1 MSAPTKTSAVAPPAQ
16 NTAKRDFLIALE
28 QQAQARWSN
37 DKLFEQDSPY
47 ATGEAQIPAADFA
60 SHAEQ
65 LRQQYPKVLATMPY
79 PYMNGSLHLG
89 HGFTISKIEFLTGF
103 ERMRGKRALWPFG
116 FHATGMPIK
125 AASDKLIREME
136 MFGADFERYGASDP
150 ADADETVTATEEPG
164 NATAVATTS
173 TTTGA
178 SSADPSKAK
187 KGKLAAKSTG
197 LQYQFQI
204 MESIGVPREEIKQFA
219 DPLHWL
225 KYFPPIAQNDLNAL
239 GSRID
244 WRRSFITTPA
254 NPYYDAFV
262 RWQMNKLHGLG
273 YIKFG
278 KRYTIFSPKDGQP
291 CMDHDRQ
298 SGEGVGPQEYMA
310 MKLEVTQWG
319 ARAERVAQLAQGKKV
334 YFVAATLRSETMYGV
349 TNLFV
354 SPTVRYGLYPSS
366 STKGSDEEALYLCTP
381 RAARNMAYQGLL
393 KHDDKVECAGEVDGS
408 ELLGTKVHPALSAHN
423 EVYVVPMDTIKDNK
437 GTAVVVCM
445 PADSPDDFIMTQDLR
460 KKPEYYNIEPEWVAA
475 ELVPILTTPTYGDRT
490 AEVLVKQ
497 MKINSSKDTK
507 QLAEAKEIAYKEGF
521 YQGTMIVGKYK
532 GEKVE
537 AVKPKIR
544 DDLYAQNLAFAYSEP
559 ENLVMSRSGDECVV
573 ALCDQWYLDYGEA
586 GWLKKAELL
595 LSRMNTYQ
603 SETRHGFEKTL
614 GWLRQWACARS
625 YGLGSKLPWDPQFL
639 VESLSDSTIY
649 MAYYTIAHM
658 LHGPPIDG
666 SVVGPLGI
674 TAEQMTDEMWEYI
687 FANGAFPSPSP
698 ISQDKLDRLK
708 AEFSYFYPMDIRS
721 SGKDLIPNH
730 LTFCIYVHAALFG
743 EEHWPRSM
751 RANGHL
757 MLNGEKMSKSTGN
770 SLTLKDALVKFGAD
784 ATRVTLADAGDS
796 IEDANFEE
804 STANAAI
811 LRLHTLIDWCTEV
824 VATKGQLRR
833 GARDELIWD
842 RIFENEVNE
851 AIEQAYRAYDHALYK
866 DALKFGFYQLL
877 SARDLYQLATA
888 SEGGM
893 HVDLALRFIRVQAL
907 LLAPIAPHVAEHLWS
922 TVLGE
927 SGSVQTARFPEV
939 SAPVDRSTTDAAEYV
954 RSKVKDIRDAELTFA
969 KKKAKGK
976 GAAPG
981 GFDPAKPKACKIWV
995 ARTFPAWQEDAVA
1008 VVRAALSAE
1017 GVVDDAKVKQQLVER
1032 GLIKDKRYMPFIA
1045 QLKKRIALVGV
1056 DDALNRTV
1064 AFDEVE
1070 TLAAAMPYIRR
1081 SLGMDDIEVLHA
1093 DDAEK
1098 AQEGRPGFNAQI
1110 VAASEPGTPGIVLFN
1125 TDAAASS

>member
-1 MSAPTKTSAVAPPAQ
+1 MATKPTSTVAPPAQ
-16 NTAKRDFLIALE
+16 NTGKRDFLIALE
-28 QQAQARWSN
+28 QKAQKRWL
-37 DKLFEQDSPY
+37 DEKLFEQNSPY
-47 ATGEAQIPAADFA
+47 SDGSAEIPTEDFA
-60 SHAEQ
+60 KNAEE
-65 LRQQYPKVLATMPY
+65 LRKKYPKVLATMPY

-125 AASDKLIREME
+125 AAADKLIREME
-136 MFGADFERYGASDP
+136 LFGADFERHGQP
-150 ADADETVTATEEPG
+150 TEEEKVADSDAPG
-164 NATAVATTS
+164 NAAGVPTAS
-173 TTTGA
+173 TTTSA
-178 SSADPSKAK
+178 SDPSKAK

-204 MESIGVPREEIKQFA
+204 MESIGVPREEIKKFA
-219 DPLHWL
+219 DPYHWL
-225 KYFPPIAQNDLNAL
+225 KYFPPIAEQDLNSL

-278 KRYTIFSPKDGQP
+278 KRYTIYSPKDGQP

-298 SGEGVGPQEYMA
+298 SGEGVGPQEYVA
-310 MKLEVTQWG
+310 MKLEVTGWG
-319 ARAERVAQLAQGKKV
+319 ERAERIKDVVAGKKV
-334 YFVAATLRSETMYGV
+334 FMVAATLRSETMYGV
-349 TNLFV
+349 NNVFV
-354 SPTVRYGLYPSS
+354 GPSVKYGIYPAST
-366 STKGSDEEALYLCTP
+366 TKGSKEEAYYIVTE

-393 KHDDKVECAGEVDGS
+393 RTEDKVESVGDVTGA
-408 ELLGTKVHPALSAHN
+408 ELLGSKVHPALSGHK
-423 EVYVVPMDTIKDNK
+423 EVYVVPMDSVKDTK
-437 GTAVVVCM
+437 GTAVVICM
-445 PADSPDDFIMTQDLR
+445 PSDSPDDYITWMDLR
-460 KKPEYYNIEPEWVAA
+460 KKPEHYNIDPAWVQAEPIPV
-475 ELVPILTTPTYGDRT
+475 LTTPTYGDQT
-490 AEVLVKQ
+490 APAIVEKL
-497 MKINSSKDTK
+497 KINSPKDVK
-507 QLAEAKEIAYKEGF
+507 QLAEAKELAYKEGF
-521 YQGTMIVGKYK
+521 YGGTMIVEKWK
-532 GEKVE
+532 GQRVE
-537 AVKPKIR
+537 DVKNKIR
-544 DDLYAQNLAFAYSEP
+544 DELIADDLAFVYSEP
-559 ENLVMSRSGDECVV
+559 ENAVMSRSGDECVV

-603 SETRHGFEKTL
+603 SETRNGFEKTL

-649 MAYYTIAHM
+649 MSYYTIAHL

-666 SVVGPLGI
+666 STVGPLGI

-687 FANGAFPSPSP
+687 FANGAFPSHSP
-698 ISQDKLDRLK
+698 IPIEKLNHLK

-770 SLTLKDALVKFGAD
+770 SLTLKDSLVKFGAD

-804 STANAAI
+804 ATANAAI
-811 LRLHTLIDWCTEV
+811 LRLHTLIEWCTET
-824 VATKGQLRR
+824 VANQGQLRR
-833 GARDELIWD
+833 GEANLLWD
-842 RIFENEVNE
+842 KIFANEINE
-851 AIEQAYRAYDHALYK
+851 AITLAYESYDKAMYK
-866 DALKFGFYQLL
+866 DALKVGFYQLL

-893 HVDLALRFIRVQAL
+893 HADLALRFVRVQAL
-907 LLAPIAPHVAEHLWS
+907 LLTPIAPHTAEHLWS

-927 SGSVQTARFPEV
+927 ATSVQLAAFPTAD
-939 SAPVDRSTTDAAEYV
+939 APVDQATSDAATYV
-954 RSKVKDIRDAELTFA
+954 RSKVKEIRDAELSFA

-976 GAAPG
+976 GPA
-981 GFDPAKPKACKIWV
+981 GFDPSKPKACKIWV
-995 ARTFPAWQEDAVA
+995 ASGFPEWQEAAVEVVKGAWDAEKKA
-1008 VVRAALSAE
+1008 
-1017 GVVDDAKVKQQLVER
+1017 VDDKKVKEELTAK

-1045 QLKKRIALVGV
+1045 QLKKRIATLGFDTAV
-1056 DDALNRTV
+1056 NRSITFSELDV
-1064 AFDEVE
+1064 
-1070 TLAAAMPYIRR
+1070 LAQAMPYFRL
-1081 SLGMDDIEVLHA
+1081 SLGMDNIEARLAKDSNEA
-1093 DDAEK
+1093 DE
-1098 AQEGRPGFNAQI
+1098 GFNAQI
-1110 VAASEPGTPGIVLFN
+1110 IEASEPGAPGIVLFN
-1125 TDAAASS
+1125 P

>member
-1 MSAPTKTSAVAPPAQ
+1 MSTATPAPSKTAPPAQ

-28 QQAQARWSN
+28 HKAQQRWLD
-37 DKLFEQDSPY
+37 DKLFEQNSPY
-47 ATGEAQIPAADFA
+47 ATGEAQVPDADFA
-60 SHAEQ
+60 QHADE
-65 LRQQYPKVLATMPY
+65 LRKKYPKVLATMPY

-125 AASDKLIREME
+125 AAADKLIREME
-136 MFGADFERYGASDP
+136 MFGEDFEKHGQP
-150 ADADETVTATEEPG
+150 AEEETVVATEEPG

-173 TTTGA
+173 TTTG
-178 SSADPSKAK
+178 SSDPSKAK

-204 MESIGVPREEIKQFA
+204 MESIGVPRSEIKKFA
-219 DPLHWL
+219 DPYHWL
-225 KYFPPIAQNDLNAL
+225 EHFPPIAQNDLNAL

-254 NPYYDAFV
+254 NPYYDSFV

-278 KRYTIFSPKDGQP
+278 KRNTIFSPKDGQP

-298 SGEGVGPQEYMA
+298 SGEGVGPYEYIA

-319 ARAERVAQLAQGKKV
+319 ERAARVAELAKGTKT
-334 YFVAATLRSETMYGV
+334 YLIAATLRSETMHGV
-349 TNLFV
+349 TNIFV
-354 SPTVRYGLYPSS
+354 GSHLEYGLYRAVDARD
-366 STKGSDEEALYLCTP
+366 GAECLYLCTP

-393 KHDDKVECAGEVDGS
+393 KTENQVESVGEVKGA

-423 EVYVVPMDTIKDNK
+423 EVYVVPMDSIKDNK
-437 GTAVVVCM
+437 GTAVVICM
-445 PADSPDDFIMTQDLR
+445 PADSPDDYMTTQELR

-475 ELVPILTTPTYGDRT
+475 EEIAVLTTPTYGEHT
-490 AEVLVKQ
+490 AAAVCKAL
-497 MKINSSKDTK
+497 KINSSKDAK

-521 YQGTMIVGKYK
+521 YGGTMVVGKYK
-532 GEKVE
+532 GERVE
-537 AVKPKIR
+537 TVKNKIR
-544 DDLYAQNLAFAYSEP
+544 DDLVGEGLAFMYSEP

-603 SETRHGFEKTL
+603 DETRNGFEKTL

-649 MAYYTIAHM
+649 MAYYTISHL

-698 ISQDKLDRLK
+698 IPQDKLNRLK

-770 SLTLKDALVKFGAD
+770 SLTLKDSLVKFGAD

-811 LRLHTLIDWCTEV
+811 LRLHTLIDWCAEV
-824 VATKGQLRR
+824 VANEGQLRR
-833 GARDELIWD
+833 GAADELIWD
-842 RIFENEVNE
+842 RIFENEMNE
-851 AIEQAYRAYDHALYK
+851 AIEQAYACYDQALYK

-877 SARDLYQLATA
+877 SARDLYQVATA

-893 HVDLALRFIRVQAL
+893 HGELARRFIRVQAL
-907 LLAPIAPHVAEHLWS
+907 LIAPIAPHVAEHLWS

-927 SGSVQTARFPEV
+927 ATSVQTALFPEV
-939 SAPVDRSTTDAAEYV
+939 SKPVDRAVSDAAEYV
-954 RSKVKDIRDAELTFA
+954 RSKVKEIRDAELSFA

-976 GAAPG
+976 GAAAA
-981 GFDPAKPKACKIWV
+981 FDPSKPKACKIWV
-995 ARTFPAWQEDAVA
+995 ASTFPAWQEDAVA
-1008 VVRAALSAE
+1008 VVKKAWNGAS
-1017 GVVDDAKVKQQLVER
+1017 VDDKHVKEQLVER

-1045 QLKKRIALVGV
+1045 QLKKQIAAVGYERAV
-1056 DDALNRTV
+1056 NR
-1064 AFDEVE
+1064 EVSFSE
-1070 TLAAAMPYIRR
+1070 ADTLAAAMPYIRR
-1081 SLGMDDIEVLHA
+1081 SLGMDDISVAAAA
-1093 DDAEK
+1093 DAK
-1098 AQEGRPGFNAQI
+1098 EGEPGFEASI
-1110 VAASEPGTPGIVLFN
+1110 VERAEPGAPGIVLYN
-1125 TDAAASS
+1125 TGA

>member
-1 MSAPTKTSAVAPPAQ
+1 MAPPPPADKTAPPAQ
-16 NTAKRDFLIALE
+16 NTAKRDFLIQLE
-28 QQAQARWSN
+28 QQAQKRWA
-37 DKLFEQDSPY
+37 DEKLFEQNSPY
-47 ATGEAQIPAADFA
+47 STGDAEVPTEEFAKHAQ
-60 SHAEQ
+60 EM
-65 LRQQYPKVLATMPY
+65 REKYPKVLATMPY

-136 MFGADFERYGASDP
+136 MFGQDFENYGK
-150 ADADETVTATEEPG
+150 DEAESVEEVTPTDEPG
-164 NATAVATTS
+164 NATPLATTS
-173 TTTGA
+173 TT

-187 KGKLAAKSTG
+187 KGKLQAKSTG

-219 DPLHWL
+219 DPYHWL
-225 KYFPPIAQNDLNAL
+225 KYFPPIAQEDLNSL

-278 KRYTIFSPKDGQP
+278 KRNTIFSPKDGQP

-298 SGEGVGPQEYMA
+298 SGEGVGPQEYMG
-310 MKLEVTQWG
+310 MKLEVTQFG
-319 ARAERVAQLAQGKKV
+319 ERAEKVKELVGGRKV
-334 YFVAATLRSETMYGV
+334 YMVAATLRSETMYGV

-354 SPTVRYGLYPSS
+354 NPKLTYGLYPSS
-366 STKGSDEEALYLCTP
+366 STKGSDSEVLYLVAE
-381 RAARNMAYQGLL
+381 RAARNLAYQGFL
-393 KHDDKVECAGEVDGS
+393 KSEDKYECVGTVTGA
-408 ELLGTKVHPALSAHN
+408 ELLGTRVHPPLSANN
-423 EVYVVPMDTIKDNK
+423 EVYVVPMETIKENK

-445 PADSPDDFIMTQDLR
+445 TSDSPDDYVTWLDLR
-460 KKPEYYNIEPEWVAA
+460 KKPEFYNIDPSWVAI
-475 ELVPILTTPTYGDRT
+475 EPVPTLTTPTYGDVT
-490 AEVLVKQ
+490 AKTLVEK
-497 MKINSSKDTK
+497 MKINSPKDVK
-507 QLAEAKEIAYKEGF
+507 QLAEAKELAYKEGF
-521 YQGTMIVGKYK
+521 YSGVMIIGDYK

-537 AVKPKIR
+537 DCKVKIK
-544 DDLYAQNLAFAYSEP
+544 DDLVRANLCLVYSEP
-559 ENLVMSRSGDECVV
+559 ENTVMSRSGDECVV

-603 SETRHGFEKTL
+603 AETRNGFEGSL

-649 MAYYTIAHM
+649 MAYYTIAHL

-674 TAEQMTDEMWEYI
+674 TAEQMTDEMFEYI
-687 FANGAFPSPSP
+687 FANGAYPSHAPVA
-698 ISQDKLDRLK
+698 QDKLNILK
-708 AEFSYFYPMDIRS
+708 SEFSYFYPMDIRS

-730 LTFCIYVHAALFG
+730 LTFCIYVHAALFS
-743 EEHWPRSM
+743 EENWPRSM

-770 SLTLKDALVKFGAD
+770 SLTLRDSLLKFGAD

-804 STANAAI
+804 TTANAAI
-811 LRLHTLIDWCTEV
+811 LRLRTLIEWCEDIE
-824 VATKGQLRR
+824 KNQGQLRR
-833 GARDELIWD
+833 GEANLLWD
-842 RIFENEVNE
+842 KIFENEINE
-851 AIEQAYRAYDHALYK
+851 AIEQSYQAYDKAMYK
-866 DALKFGFYQLL
+866 DALKTGFYQLL
-877 SARDLYQLATA
+877 SARDLYQVATSA
-888 SEGGM
+888 EGGM

-907 LLAPIAPHVAEHLWS
+907 LITPIAPHVAEHIWS
-922 TVLGE
+922 TILKE
-927 SGSVQTARFPEV
+927 TSSIQTALYPTV
-939 SAPVDRSTTDAAEYV
+939 SSPVDPAITDAATYV
-954 RSKVKDIRDAELTFA
+954 RTKVKDIRDAEFSFA

-976 GAAPG
+976 GNAS
-981 GFDPAKPKACKIWV
+981 FDPSKPKAVKIWV
-995 ARTFPAWQEDAVA
+995 AKGFPEWQEVA
-1008 VVRAALSAE
+1008 VEIVKGAWDGE
-1017 GVVDDAKVKQQLVER
+1017 KVDDKKCKEELTAK
-1032 GLIKDKRYMPFIA
+1032 GLIKEKKYMPFIA
-1045 QLKKRIALVGV
+1045 QLKKRIAMIGF
-1056 DDALNRTV
+1056 DGAINRQIL
-1064 AFDEVE
+1064 FSEEEV
-1070 TLAAAMPYIRR
+1070 LRNAMPYIRR
-1081 SLGMDDIEVLHA
+1081 TLAIDNIEVASA
-1093 DDAEK
+1093 DSAPKGGD
-1098 AQEGRPGFNAQI
+1098 
-1110 VAASEPGTPGIVLFN
+1110 EPGYVQPIVEAAEPGSPGIVLYN
-1125 TDAAASS
+1125 VEA

>member
-1 MSAPTKTSAVAPPAQ
+1 MATKPTSTVAPPAQ

-28 QQAQARWSN
+28 GKAQQRWQQ

-47 ATGEAQIPAADFA
+47 ADGTAEIPSEDFA
-60 SHAEQ
+60 KHAEE
-65 LRQQYPKVLATMPY
+65 LRQKYPKVLATMPY

-125 AASDKLIREME
+125 AAADKLIREME
-136 MFGADFERYGASDP
+136 MFGPEFEKHGQPEEEEKVADSD
-150 ADADETVTATEEPG
+150 APG
-164 NATAVATTS
+164 NAAGVATTS
-173 TTTGA
+173 ATTA
-178 SSADPSKAK
+178 HQSNDPSKAK

-204 MESIGVPREEIKQFA
+204 MESIGVPREEIKKFA
-219 DPLHWL
+219 DPYHWL
-225 KYFPPIAQNDLNAL
+225 KYFPPIAENDLNAL

-254 NPYYDAFV
+254 NPYYDSFV

-278 KRYTIFSPKDGQP
+278 KRNTIFSPKDGQP

-298 SGEGVGPQEYMA
+298 SGEGVGPQEYMG
-310 MKLEVTQWG
+310 MKLEVTQFG
-319 ARAERVAQLAQGKKV
+319 ERAAKLKELAGGKKV
-334 YFVAATLRSETMYGV
+334 YLVAATLRSETMYGV
-349 TNLFV
+349 NNLFV
-354 SPTVRYGLYPSS
+354 SPSITYGVFPSS
-366 STKGSDEEALYLCTP
+366 TTKGSDEDALYIMSH

-393 KHDDKVECAGEVDGS
+393 RTEDKVECLGEVTGA
-408 ELLGTKVHPALSAHN
+408 ELLGTKVHPQLSGHK
-423 EVYVVPMDTIKDNK
+423 EVYVVPMETIKDTK
-437 GTAVVVCM
+437 GTAIVICM
-445 PADSPDDFIMTQDLR
+445 PADSPDDYITWLDLR
-460 KKPEYYNIEPEWVAA
+460 KKPEYYNIDPSWVDLQPIPALSTPE
-475 ELVPILTTPTYGDRT
+475 YGDLT
-490 AEVLVKQ
+490 AVALVEK
-497 MKINSSKDTK
+497 MKINSPKDTK
-507 QLAEAKEIAYKEGF
+507 QLAEAKELAYKAGF
-521 YQGTMIVGKYK
+521 YGGVMVVDDWK
-532 GEKVE
+532 GQKVE
-537 AVKPKIR
+537 DVKLKIR
-544 DDLYAQNLAFAYSEP
+544 DGLIEKKLAFTYSEP
-559 ENLVMSRSGDECVV
+559 ENLVMSRSGDECIV
-573 ALCDQWYLDYGEA
+573 ALCDQWYLDYGEP

-603 SETRHGFEKTL
+603 PETRNSFEGTL

-649 MAYYTIAHM
+649 MAYYTVAHL

-687 FANGAFPSPSP
+687 FANGSFPSPSP
-698 ISQDKLDRLK
+698 IPVEKLNRMK

-770 SLTLKDALVKFGAD
+770 SLTLKDSLVKFGAD

-804 STANAAI
+804 ATANAAI
-811 LRLHTLIDWCTEV
+811 LRLHTLIDWCDELV
-824 VATKGQLRR
+824 KNQGQLRR
-833 GARDELIWD
+833 GDADLLWD
-842 RIFENEVNE
+842 KIFANEINE
-851 AIEQAYRAYDHALYK
+851 AITLAYEAYDKALYK
-866 DALKFGFYQLL
+866 DALKVGFYQLL

-907 LLAPIAPHVAEHLWS
+907 LITPIAPHVAEHLWS

-927 SGSVQTARFPEV
+927 STSVQNARFPEP
-939 SAPVDRSTTDAAEYV
+939 SAPVDRSVSDAAAYV
-954 RSKVKDIRDAELTFA
+954 RSKTKEIRDAELSFA

-976 GAAPG
+976 GAAAS
-981 GFDPAKPKACKIWV
+981 FDPAKPKACKIYV
-995 ARTFPAWQEDAVA
+995 ASRFPEWQEAAVEVVKGAWNADAKA
-1008 VVRAALSAE
+1008 
-1017 GVVDDAKVKQQLVER
+1017 VDDKKIKEDLTAK

-1045 QLKKRIALVGV
+1045 QLKKSIATAGYE
-1056 DDALNRTV
+1056 AAINREVT
-1064 AFDEVE
+1064 FSEVE
-1070 TLAAAMPYIRR
+1070 VLSQAMSYIKR
-1081 SLGMDDIEVLHA
+1081 SLGMDNIEVVRSE
-1093 DDAEK
+1093 DAK
-1098 AQEGRPGFNAQI
+1098 EGEPGFNAQI
-1110 VAASEPGTPGIVLFN
+1110 IEAAQPGQPGVVLFN
-1125 TDAAASS
+1125 TEA

>member
-1 MSAPTKTSAVAPPAQ
+1 MAPPAAASQAKPASTVAPPAQ
-16 NTAKRDFLIALE
+16 NTSKRDFLIALE
-28 QQAQARWSN
+28 QQAQKRWAQ
-37 DKLFEQDSPY
+37 DRLFEQDSPY
-47 ATGEAQIPAADFA
+47 ATGEADIPSDEFAKHAA
-60 SHAEQ
+60 E
-65 LRQQYPKVLATMPY
+65 LREKYPKVLATMPY

-125 AASDKLIREME
+125 AAADKLIREME
-136 MFGADFERYGASDP
+136 MFGEEFEKYGQP
-150 ADADETVTATEEPG
+150 EDETVTATEEPG
-164 NATAVATTS
+164 NATALATTS
-173 TTTGA
+173 TT
-178 SSADPSKAK
+178 SSNDPARAK
-187 KGKLAAKSTG
+187 KGKLAAKNTG

-204 MESIGVPREEIKQFA
+204 MESIGVPRSEIKKFA
-219 DPLHWL
+219 DPYHWL
-225 KYFPPIAQNDLNAL
+225 KYFPPIAQDDLNAL

-298 SGEGVGPQEYMA
+298 SGEGVGPQEYVG

-319 ARAERVAQLAQGKKV
+319 ERAERVKQLAGGKKV
-334 YFVAATLRSETMYGV
+334 FMVAATLRSETMHGV

-354 SPTVRYGLYPSS
+354 APSVKYGLYPSS
-366 STKGSDEEALYLCTP
+366 TTKGSKEDVLYLVTP

-393 KHDDKVECAGEVDGS
+393 RTEDKVECVGELEGS
-408 ELLGTKVHPALSAHN
+408 ELLGTKVHPALSEHK

-437 GTAVVVCM
+437 GTAVVICM
-445 PADSPDDFIMTQDLR
+445 PSDSPDDWITTLDLR
-460 KKPEYYNIEPEWVAA
+460 KKPEYYNIDPEWVAL
-475 ELVPILTTPTYGDRT
+475 EPVPVLTTPTYGDKT
-490 AEVLVKQ
+490 AVAIVEQ
-497 MKINSSKDTK
+497 MKINSPKDTK
-507 QLAEAKEIAYKEGF
+507 QLAEAKELAYKEGF
-521 YQGTMIVGKYK
+521 YGGTMIVGKYK
-532 GEKVE
+532 DEKVE
-537 AVKPKIR
+537 DVKNKIR
-544 DDLYAQNLAFAYSEP
+544 DDLIAQDLAFIYSEP

-603 SETRHGFEKTL
+603 PETRNGFEKTL

-649 MAYYTIAHM
+649 MAYYTIAHL

-666 SVVGPLGI
+666 SKVGPLGI

-687 FANGAFPSPSP
+687 FANGPFPSHSP
-698 ISQDKLDRLK
+698 VPIEKLNRLK

-770 SLTLKDALVKFGAD
+770 SLTLKDSLVKFGAD

-811 LRLHTLIDWCTEV
+811 LRLHTLIEWCQEV
-824 VATKGQLRR
+824 VKDQGQLRR
-833 GARDELIWD
+833 GPSDELIWD
-842 RIFENEVNE
+842 RIFENEINE
-851 AIEQAYRAYDHALYK
+851 AIELTYKAYDQALYK
-866 DALKFGFYQLL
+866 DALKNGFYQLL

-893 HVDLALRFIRVQAL
+893 HVDLALRFIRIQAL
-907 LLAPIAPHVAEHLWS
+907 LLTPIAPHVAEHLWS

-927 SGSVQTARFPEV
+927 QTSVQKAQFPTI
-939 SAPVDRSTTDAAEYV
+939 SKPVDRATTDAAVYV
-954 RSKVKDIRDAELTFA
+954 RSKVKEIRDAELSFA

-976 GAAPG
+976 ATGA
-981 GFDPAKPKACKIWV
+981 FDPSKPKACKVWV
-995 ARTFPAWQEDAVA
+995 AKGFPEWQEAAVE
-1008 VVRAALSAE
+1008 VVKSAWT
-1017 GVVDDAKVKQQLVER
+1017 GSAVDDKKVKEDLVAR

-1045 QLKKRIALVGV
+1045 QLKKGIAQFGFQEAI
-1056 DDALNRTV
+1056 DRHIT
-1064 AFDEVE
+1064 FDEVA
-1070 TLAAAMPYIRR
+1070 TLNAAMPYIRR
-1081 SLGMDDIEVLHA
+1081 SLGMDDIEVLHT
-1093 DDAEK
+1093 DSDK
-1098 AQEGRPGFNAQI
+1098 AKEGEPGFVASIVEAAQ
-1110 VAASEPGTPGIVLFN
+1110 PGNPGLVLYN
-1125 TDAAASS
+1125 I

>member
-1 MSAPTKTSAVAPPAQ
+1 MPPVDKTAPPAQ

-28 QQAQARWSN
+28 QKAQKRWQ
-37 DKLFEQDSPY
+37 DEKLFEQNSPY
-47 ATGEAQIPAADFA
+47 ATGDAQVPTEGFA
-60 SHAEQ
+60 KHAEE
-65 LRQQYPKVLATMPY
+65 LRKKYPKVLATMPY

-125 AASDKLIREME
+125 AAADKLIREME
-136 MFGADFERYGASDP
+136 MFGPDFEKHGLP
-150 ADADETVTATEEPG
+150 EDETVTPTDEPG
-164 NATAVATTS
+164 NATAIATTS
-173 TTTGA
+173 TTH
-178 SSADPSKAK
+178 SNDPSKAK

-204 MESIGVPREEIKQFA
+204 MESIGVHRSEIKKFA
-219 DPLHWL
+219 DPYHWL
-225 KYFPPIAQNDLNAL
+225 EHFPPIAQQDLNAL

-254 NPYYDAFV
+254 NPYYDSFV

-298 SGEGVGPQEYMA
+298 SGEGVGPQEYVA
-310 MKLEVTQWG
+310 MKLEVRQWG
-319 ARAERVAQLAQGKKV
+319 ERAKKVEELVKGKKV
-334 YFVAATLRSETMYGV
+334 FMVAATLRSETMHGV
-349 TNLFV
+349 TNAFV
-354 SPTVRYGLYPSS
+354 GPSVKYGLYPSS
-366 STKGSDEEALYLCTP
+366 STKGSDEEVLYLVTE

-393 KHDDKVECAGEVDGS
+393 RTEDKVESIGECMGS
-408 ELLGTKVHPALSAHN
+408 ELLGTKVHPALSAHE
-423 EVYVVPMDTIKDNK
+423 EVYVVPMESVSATK
-437 GTAVVVCM
+437 GTAVVICM
-445 PADSPDDFIMTQDLR
+445 PSDSPDDYITWMELR
-460 KKPEYYNIEPEWVAA
+460 KKPEYYNIDPSWVAA
-475 ELVPILTTPTYGDRT
+475 EPVGVLTTPTYGDQT
-490 AEVLVKQ
+490 AKAIVEQ
-497 MKINSSKDTK
+497 MKINSSKDVK
-507 QLAEAKEIAYKEGF
+507 QLAEAKELAYKEGF

-537 AVKPKIR
+537 EVKTKIR
-544 DDLYAQNLAFAYSEP
+544 DDLIAQNLAFVYSEP
-559 ENLVMSRSGDECVV
+559 ENLVMSRSGDECIV

-603 SETRHGFEKTL
+603 PETRNSFEKTL

-649 MAYYTIAHM
+649 MAYYTISHL

-674 TAEQMTDEMWEYI
+674 TAEQMTDEMWEYV

-698 ISQDKLDRLK
+698 IPQEKLNTLK

-730 LTFCIYVHAALFG
+730 LTFCIYVHAALFP
-743 EEHWPRSM
+743 EENWPRSM

-770 SLTLKDALVKFGAD
+770 SLTLKDSLVKFGAD

-804 STANAAI
+804 ATANAAI
-811 LRLHTLIDWCTEV
+811 LRLRTLIEWCEDIV
-824 VATKGQLRR
+824 KNQGQLRR
-833 GARDELIWD
+833 GPADLLWD
-842 RIFENEVNE
+842 KIFENEMNE
-851 AIEQAYRAYDHALYK
+851 AIELAYEAYDKALYK

-877 SARDLYQLATA
+877 SARDLYQLATSA
-888 SEGGM
+888 EGGM
-893 HVDLALRFIRVQAL
+893 HADLALRFVRTQAL
-907 LLAPIAPHVAEHLWS
+907 LITPIAPHVAEHLWTS
-922 TVLGE
+922 VLGE
-927 SGSVQTARFPEV
+927 SSSIQNAVFPTV
-939 SAPVDRSTTDAAEYV
+939 SAPVDRSVTDAAAYV
-954 RSKVKDIRDAELTFA
+954 RSKVKEIRDAELSFA

-976 GAAPG
+976 GAGAG
-981 GFDPAKPKACKIWV
+981 GFDPSKPKAVKIWV
-995 ARTFPAWQEDAVA
+995 ANKFPEWQESAVEI
-1008 VVRAALSAE
+1008 VKSAWTGE
-1017 GVVDDAKVKQQLVER
+1017 AVDDKKVKEDLVAK

-1045 QLKKRIALVGV
+1045 QLKKRIATIGFSTAIDRQILFSE
-1056 DDALNRTV
+1056 T
-1064 AFDEVE
+1064 E
-1070 TLAAAMPYIRR
+1070 TLQAAMPYIRR
-1081 SLGMDDIEVLHA
+1081 SLGIDDISVALC
-1093 DDAEK
+1093 DDGKDGELGYV
-1098 AQEGRPGFNAQI
+1098 QPI
-1110 VAASEPGTPGIVLFN
+1110 VDAAEPGNPGIVLYN
-1125 TDAAASS
+1125 VEA

>member
-1 MSAPTKTSAVAPPAQ
+1 MSAPAKSTSTVAPPAQ
-16 NTAKRDFLIALE
+16 NTAKRDFLIDLE
-28 QQAQARWSN
+28 HKAQKRWQD
-37 DKLFEQDSPY
+37 DKLFELNSPY
-47 ATGEAQIPAADFA
+47 ADGQAEVPTENFAQ
-60 SHAEQ
+60 HAEE
-65 LRQQYPKVLATMPY
+65 LRKKYPKVLATMPY

-136 MFGADFERYGASDP
+136 LFGQDFERYGQSEEAAEEKVADSD
-150 ADADETVTATEEPG
+150 APG
-164 NATAVATTS
+164 NAAGVATTS
-173 TTTGA
+173 ATTPNE
-178 SSADPSKAK
+178 SKDPSKAK
-187 KGKLAAKSTG
+187 KGKLQAKSTG

-204 MESIGVPREEIKQFA
+204 MESIGVPRSEIKQFA
-219 DPLHWL
+219 DPYHWL

-278 KRYTIFSPKDGQP
+278 KRNTIFSPKDGQP

-298 SGEGVGPQEYMA
+298 SGEGVGPQEYMG

-319 ARAERVAQLAQGKKV
+319 ERASKVKDLVGGKKV
-334 YFVAATLRSETMYGV
+334 FMVAATLRSETMYGN

-354 SPTVRYGLYPSS
+354 GPGINYGLFKAKS
-366 STKGSDEEALYLCTP
+366 KAGEEILYLVTD
-381 RAARNMAYQGLL
+381 RAARNMAYQGILANE
-393 KHDDKVECAGEVDGS
+393 DKVEKVGS
-408 ELLGTKVHPALSAHN
+408 VTGAELLGTKVASTLSPHKQ
-423 EVYVVPMDTIKDNK
+423 VYVVPMDNVKDTK
-437 GTAVVVCM
+437 GTAVVICM
-445 PADSPDDFIMTQDLR
+445 PADSPDDYVQWLELR

-475 ELVPILTTPTYGDRT
+475 EPVSVLRTEKYGDFT
-490 AEVLVKQ
+490 AKAVVEQL
-497 MKINSSKDTK
+497 KINSPKDVK
-507 QLAEAKEIAYKEGF
+507 QLAEAKELAYKEGF
-521 YQGTMIVGKYK
+521 YSGEMTVEELK
-532 GEKVE
+532 GQKV
-537 AVKPKIR
+537 ADVKLVVR
-544 DDLYAQNLAFAYSEP
+544 DRLMSEDLCFVYSEP

-595 LSRMNTYQ
+595 LSRMETYQ
-603 SETRHGFEKTL
+603 SETRNGFEKTL
-614 GWLRQWACARS
+614 AWLRQWACARS

-649 MAYYTIAHM
+649 MAYYTISHL

-687 FANGAFPSPSP
+687 YANGPYPSHSP
-698 ISQDKLDRLK
+698 IPLEKLNRLK

-770 SLTLKDALVKFGAD
+770 SLTLKDSLVKFGAD

-804 STANAAI
+804 ATANAAI
-811 LRLHTLIDWCTEV
+811 LRLYTLIDWCDEV
-824 VATKGQLRR
+824 VKTQGQLRR
-833 GARDELIWD
+833 GEAVSIWD
-842 RIFENEVNE
+842 KIFANEINE
-851 AIEQAYRAYDHALYK
+851 AIQLAYESYDRALYK
-866 DALKFGFYQLL
+866 DALKVGFYQLL
-877 SARDLYQLATA
+877 SARDLYQVATA

-893 HVDLALRFIRVQAL
+893 HVELALRFIRVQAL
-907 LLAPIAPHVAEHLWS
+907 LITPIAPHVAEHLWS

-927 SGSVQTARFPEV
+927 SSSIQTAAFPQPD
-939 SAPVDRSTTDAAEYV
+939 APVDPATSAAAEYV
-954 RSKVKDIRDAELTFA
+954 RSKVKEIRDAELSFA

-976 GAAPG
+976 GANAS
-981 GFDPAKPKACKIWV
+981 FDPSKPKACKVWV
-995 ARTFPAWQEDAVA
+995 AKNFPAWQEEAVEMVKQA
-1008 VVRAALSAE
+1008 WTGE
-1017 GVVDDAKVKQQLVER
+1017 KVDDAKVKEALIAK

-1045 QLKKRIALVGV
+1045 VLKKRIATLGYET
-1056 DDALNRTV
+1056 AINRQVLFSESDVLT
-1064 AFDEVE
+1064 
-1070 TLAAAMPYIRR
+1070 AAMPYIKRT
-1081 SLGMDDIEVLHA
+1081 LGMDNIEVLQTDSELA
-1093 DDAEK
+1093 KD
-1098 AQEGRPGFNAQI
+1098 GTPGYVQPI
-1110 VAASEPGTPGIVLFN
+1110 VEAAEPGAPGIVLFN
-1125 TDAAASS
+1125 TEA

>member
-1 MSAPTKTSAVAPPAQ
+1 MAAAPAAADKTAPPAQ
-16 NTAKRDFLIALE
+16 NTAKRDFLIQLE
-28 QQAQARWSN
+28 QDAQKRWAAE
-37 DKLFEQDSPY
+37 KLFEQNSPY
-47 ATGEAQIPAADFA
+47 QTGDAAVPTEGFAQHAA
-60 SHAEQ
+60 E
-65 LRQQYPKVLATMPY
+65 LREKYPKVLATMPY

-89 HGFTISKIEFLTGF
+89 HGFSISKIEFLTGF

-136 MFGADFERYGASDP
+136 MFGQDFENYGKDEP
-150 ADADETVTATEEPG
+150 AAEVVPTDEPG
-164 NATAVATTS
+164 NATALATTS
-173 TTTGA
+173 TTT
-178 SSADPSKAK
+178 SSDPAKAK

-204 MESIGVPREEIKQFA
+204 MESIGVKRDEIKQFA

-225 KYFPPIAQNDLNAL
+225 KYFPPIAQEDLNSL

-278 KRYTIFSPKDGQP
+278 KRNTIFSPKDGQP

-298 SGEGVGPQEYMA
+298 SGEGVGPQEYMG
-310 MKLEVTQWG
+310 MKLEVTHFG
-319 ARAERVAQLAQGKKV
+319 DRAARVKELVAGRKV
-334 YFVAATLRSETMYGV
+334 YMVAATLRSETMYGI

-354 SPTVRYGLYPSS
+354 NPKLTYGLYPSS
-366 STKGSDEEALYLCTP
+366 STKGSDSEVLYLVHE
-381 RAARNMAYQGLL
+381 RAARNLAYQGFL
-393 KHDDKVECAGEVDGS
+393 KEDDKYECVGTVSGA
-408 ELLGTKVHPALSAHN
+408 ELLGSKVHHPIAVIP
-423 EVYVVPMDTIKDNK
+423 EVFVVPMDTIKENK

-445 PADSPDDFIMTQDLR
+445 TSDSPDDYVTWLDLR
-460 KKPEYYNIEPEWVAA
+460 KKPEFYNIEPEWVAN
-475 ELVPILTTPTYGDRT
+475 EPVRTLTTPTYGDMT
-490 AEVLVKQ
+490 AKTLVEK
-497 MKINSSKDTK
+497 MKINSPKDVK
-507 QLAEAKEIAYKEGF
+507 QLAEAKELAYKEGF
-521 YQGTMIVGKYK
+521 YSGVMVIGEYA

-537 AVKPKIR
+537 DCKVKIK
-544 DDLYAQNLAFAYSEP
+544 DDLVRANKCIVYSEP
-559 ENLVMSRSGDECVV
+559 ENTVMSRSGDECVV

-595 LSRMNTYQ
+595 LARMNTYQ
-603 SETRHGFEKTL
+603 DETRNGFEGAL

-674 TAEQMTDEMWEYI
+674 TAEQMTDEMFEYV
-687 FANGAFPSPSP
+687 FANGPYPSHAP
-698 ISQDKLDRLK
+698 ISQDKLNILK
-708 AEFSYFYPMDIRS
+708 SEFSYFYPMDIRS

-730 LTFCIYVHAALFG
+730 LTFCIYVHAALFA

-770 SLTLKDALVKFGAD
+770 SLTLRDSLQKFGAD

-811 LRLHTLIDWCTEV
+811 LRLRTLVEWCEENE
-824 VATKGQLRR
+824 KNQGQLRR
-833 GARDELIWD
+833 GDANLLWD
-842 RIFENEVNE
+842 KIFENEINE
-851 AIEQAYRAYDHALYK
+851 AIEQSYNAYDKAMYK
-866 DALKFGFYQLL
+866 DALKTGFYQLL
-877 SARDLYQLATA
+877 SARDLYQVATSA
-888 SEGGM
+888 EGGM
-893 HVDLALRFIRVQAL
+893 HVDLVMRFIKVQAL
-907 LLAPIAPHVAEHLWS
+907 LITPIAPHVAEYIWS
-922 TVLGE
+922 TILKE
-927 SGSVQTARFPEV
+927 KSSIQTALYPTV
-939 SAPVDRSTTDAAEYV
+939 SAPVDPSITDAATYV
-954 RSKVKDIRDAELTFA
+954 RTKVKDIRDSELAFA

-976 GAAPG
+976 GSAS
-981 GFDPAKPKACKIWV
+981 FDPSKPKAVKIWV
-995 ARTFPAWQEDAVA
+995 AQGFPEWQEVA
-1008 VVRAALSAE
+1008 VEIVKGAWT
-1017 GVVDDAKVKQQLVER
+1017 GDKVDDKKVKEDLTAK
-1032 GLIKDKRYMPFIA
+1032 GLIKEKKYMPFIA
-1045 QLKKRIALVGV
+1045 QLKKRIALIGFEG
-1056 DDALNRTV
+1056 AINRQV
-1064 AFDEVE
+1064 LFSEEDVLRE
-1070 TLAAAMPYIRR
+1070 AMPYFRR
-1081 SLGMDDIEVLHA
+1081 TLSIDNIEVA
-1093 DDAEK
+1093 STGSAPQGGE
-1098 AQEGRPGFNAQI
+1098 APGYVQPI
-1110 VAASEPGTPGIVLFN
+1110 VEAAEPGSPGIVLYN
-1125 TDAAASS
+1125 VEA

>member
-1 MSAPTKTSAVAPPAQ
+1 MSTAKPTSTVAPPAA
-16 NTAKRDFLIALE
+16 NTAKRDFLITLE
-28 QQAQARWSN
+28 QKAQKRWQ
-37 DKLFEQDSPY
+37 DEKLFEQNSPY
-47 ATGEAQIPAADFA
+47 ATGEADIPTEDFA
-60 SHAEQ
+60 KHAEE
-65 LRQQYPKVLATMPY
+65 LRKKYPKVLATMPY

-103 ERMRGKRALWPFG
+103 ERMKGKRALWPFG

-125 AASDKLIREME
+125 SAADKLIREME
-136 MFGADFERYGASDP
+136 MFGQDFENYGKPEEGAEAEKVEDSD
-150 ADADETVTATEEPG
+150 APG
-164 NATAVATTS
+164 NAAGVAHTS
-173 TTTGA
+173 ATK
-178 SSADPSKAK
+178 SADPSKAK

-204 MESIGVPREEIKQFA
+204 MESIGVPREEIKKFA
-219 DPLHWL
+219 DPYHWL
-225 KYFPPIAQNDLNAL
+225 KHFPPIAEQDLNAL

-254 NPYYDAFV
+254 NPYYDSFV

-278 KRYTIFSPKDGQP
+278 KRNTIYSPKDGQP

-298 SGEGVGPQEYMA
+298 SGEGVGPQEYVA

-319 ARAERVAQLAQGKKV
+319 ERAERIKEVVGNKKV
-334 YFVAATLRSETMYGV
+334 FLVAATLRSETMYG
-349 TNLFV
+349 TNNLFV
-354 SPTVRYGLYPSS
+354 SPKITYGIFPSS
-366 STKGSDEEALYLCTP
+366 SSNGSDEEVLYIMTD

-393 KHDDKVECAGEVDGS
+393 KTEDKVEKVGEISGA
-408 ELLGTKVHPALSAHN
+408 ELLGTKVHPALSAHK
-423 EVYVVPMDTIKDNK
+423 EVYVVPMDSIKDTK
-437 GTAVVVCM
+437 GTAIVICM
-445 PADSPDDFIMTQDLR
+445 VSDSPDDYITWLDLR
-460 KKPEYYNIEPEWVAA
+460 KKPEHYNIDPAWVQA
-475 ELVPILTTPTYGDRT
+475 EAVPVLSTPTYGDFT
-490 AEVLVKQ
+490 AKAIVEK
-497 MKINSSKDTK
+497 MKINSPKDTK
-507 QLAEAKEIAYKEGF
+507 QLAEAKEEAYKEGF
-521 YQGTMIVGKYK
+521 YGGTMVVEKWK
-532 GEKVE
+532 GQRVE
-537 AVKPKIR
+537 DVKNKIR
-544 DDLYAQNLAFAYSEP
+544 DELVAAKLAFNYSEP

-603 SETRHGFEKTL
+603 SETRNGFERTL

-649 MAYYTIAHM
+649 MSYYTIAHL

-698 ISQDKLDRLK
+698 IPVEKLNQLK

-743 EEHWPRSM
+743 EEHWPKSM

-770 SLTLKDALVKFGAD
+770 SLTLKDSLVKFGAD

-804 STANAAI
+804 ATANAAI
-811 LRLHTLIDWCTEV
+811 LRLHTLIDWCDEV
-824 VATKGQLRR
+824 VKNQGQLRR
-833 GARDELIWD
+833 GDANLLWD
-842 RIFENEVNE
+842 KIFANEINE
-851 AIEQAYRAYDHALYK
+851 AIELAHDAYEKAMYK
-866 DALKFGFYQLL
+866 DALKVGFYQLL

-893 HVDLALRFIRVQAL
+893 HSDLALRFIRVQAL
-907 LLAPIAPHVAEHLWS
+907 LLTPIAPHVAEHLWS
-922 TVLGE
+922 SVLGE
-927 SGSVQTARFPEV
+927 SSSIQTALFPT
-939 SAPVDRSTTDAAEYV
+939 ADAAIDPATSAAATYV
-954 RSKVKDIRDAELTFA
+954 RSKVKEIRDAELAFA

-976 GAAPG
+976 GGPA
-981 GFDPAKPKACKIWV
+981 GFDPSKPKACRIWV
-995 ARTFPAWQEDAVA
+995 AKTFPEWQDAA
-1008 VVRAALSAE
+1008 VELVKGAYNAE
-1017 GVVDDAKVKQQLVER
+1017 TKAVDDKKIKEELMAK

-1045 QLKKRIALVGV
+1045 QLKKTIAADGY
-1056 DDALNRTV
+1056 DAAINRQV
-1064 AFDEVE
+1064 AFNEVD
-1070 TLAAAMPYIRR
+1070 TLSAAMAYIKR
-1081 SLGMDDIEVLHA
+1081 SLGMDNIEVA
-1093 DDAEK
+1093 YVDAEEAK
-1098 AQEGRPGFNAQI
+1098 EGTPGYVQTIVEAAVPAQ
-1110 VAASEPGTPGIVLFN
+1110 PGIVLYN
-1125 TDAAASS
+1125 P